1 MGVAAPRGV
10 GPAGDGQITWTEL
23 VLSCEHASEHVPAE
37 WRESLGGDLRWLGT
51 HRAFDPGAADL
62 ARFLARRLRAPVQ
75 LAPVSRLLVDPN
87 RDEDHAGVFGPS
99 VSQRPAA
106 ERSALIERYHRPY
119 RDAVRARLRKALAGL
134 PTGGR
139 LLHLSVHSF
148 TPRLRGIT
156 RPCELG
162 IMYDPGRSVESR
174 LAEQWRRH
182 FAELDARLRV
192 RRNYPY
198 VGKSIY
204 FQPHLRAALRD
215 RRYLA
220 LQIEVSQKL
229 PRRQPERWARFQ
241 EALLEVLR
249 ASRDDTK

>member
-1 MGVAAPRGV
+1 
-10 GPAGDGQITWTEL
+10 
-23 VLSCEHASEHVPAE
+23 
-37 WRESLGGDLRWLGT
+37 
-51 HRAFDPGAADL
+51 
-62 ARFLARRLRAPVQ
+62 LRAPLQ

-99 VSQRPAA
+99 VAQCSAA
-106 ERSALIERYHRPY
+106 DRRTLLERYHRPY
-119 RDAVRARLRKALAGL
+119 RDAVRARLRNGLAALPAGA
-134 PTGGR
+134 R

-162 IMYDPGRSVESR
+162 IMYDPGRSEESR

-182 FAELDARLRV
+182 FGGLDARLRV

-204 FQPHLRAALRD
+204 FQPHLRASMRD

-241 EALLEVLR
+241 SALLEVLR
-249 ASRDDTK
+249 ASRIEKK

>member
-1 MGVAAPRGV
+1 M
-10 GPAGDGQITWTEL
+10 DWTEL
-23 VLSCEHASEHVPAE
+23 VITCEHASDHVPAKWLE
-37 WRESLGGDLRWLGT
+37 AVGPDLRWLGT

-62 ARFLARRLRAPVQ
+62 ARFLARRLRAPLQ

-87 RDEDHAGVFGPS
+87 REELHAGVFGPNMA
-99 VSQRPAA
+99 QRPRA
-106 ERSALIERYHRPY
+106 ERQLLVERYHRPY
-119 RDAVRARLRKALAGL
+119 RDAVRARLRKGLSELSAGA
-134 PTGGR
+134 R

-162 IMYDPGRSVESR
+162 IMYDPGRSEESR

-182 FAELDARLRV
+182 FGELDGRLRV

-220 LQIEVSQKL
+220 LQIEVNQKL
-229 PRRQPERWARFQ
+229 PRRQPERWERFQ
-241 EALLEVLR
+241 AALLEVLR
-249 ASRDDTK
+249 TSRAQ

>member
-10 GPAGDGQITWTEL
+10 GPAGEGSVGWHRI
-23 VLSCEHASEHVPAE
+23 VLSCEHAAEHVPRE
-37 WRESLGGDLRWLGT
+37 WLHVLGSDVRWLGT

-62 ARFLARRLRAPVQ
+62 ARFLARRLRAPLQ

-87 RDEDHAGVFGPS
+87 RDEHHEQVFGPA
-99 VSQRPAA
+99 VRGCDARTK
-106 ERSALIERYHRPY
+106 EALLQRYHRPY
-119 RDAVRARLRKALAGL
+119 RDAVRARLRQQLAEL
-134 PTGGR
+134 PAGGR

-148 TPRLRGIT
+148 TPRLRGVT
-156 RPCELG
+156 RACELG
-162 IMYDPGRSVESR
+162 IMYDPARSEEAR
-174 LAEQWRRH
+174 LAEQWRKH
-182 FAELDARLRV
+182 WGELDSRLRV

-204 FQPHLRAALRD
+204 FQPRLRATLRD

-241 EALLEVLR
+241 EGMLEVLR
-249 ASRDDTK
+249 ACRAK

>member
-1 MGVAAPRGV
+1 VGVAAPRGV
-10 GPAGDGQITWTEL
+10 GPAGDGQVSWTEL

-37 WRESLGGDLRWLGT
+37 WCAALGGDVRWLGT

-62 ARFLARRLRAPVQ
+62 ARFLARRLRAPLQ

-99 VSQRPAA
+99 VLQRPAA
-106 ERSALIERYHRPY
+106 ERLALIERYHRPY
-119 RDAVRARLRKALAGL
+119 RDAVRARLRKGLAGL
-134 PTGGR
+134 PSGGR

-148 TPRLRGIT
+148 TSRLRGIT

-162 IMYDPGRSVESR
+162 IMYDPGRSEESR

-182 FAELDARLRV
+182 FGELDARLRV

-241 EALLEVLR
+241 AALLEVLR
-249 ASRDDTK
+249 ASRDPK